1 MHLASRARRTCAAFI
16 AALVI
21 TTAVAGA
28 ANLPLQVGVFPTE
41 GAAEAFYATELGF
54 FKDAGLDVT
63 LTTIT
68 SASAIAAAVSSGSL
82 DVGFGSAVPL
92 ATAHARGI
100 NFRIVA
106 PAVVYAGPPPSQ
118 VMAVL
123 KTSTIQKA
131 SDLNGTTIGVNG
143 LREFSEF
150 TALAWIEKNGG
161 DLKTIKVAEVPFP
174 QMAAALKAGRISL
187 AAMAEPYLSSAR
199 DDVRVIGDPLGAI
212 GPKFTMTVWFS
223 AESWLQKNPDAAK
236 RFQAAMRRSAVW
248 ANTHRP
254 ESAVILAKY
263 TKLTAD
269 DLAKMVRS
277 TYGETAPD
285 PSMVQP
291 VVDSAVKYG
300 QIDPIKAEDLIW
312 QAPR

>member
-1 MHLASRARRTCAAFI
+1 MAIGSCARLVCAAF
-16 AALVI
+16 ALAL
-21 TTAVAGA
+21 TCVAPVRA
-28 ANLPLQVGVFPTE
+28 ANIPLQVGVFPTE

-100 NFRIVA
+100 NFRIIS
-106 PAVVYAGPPPSQ
+106 PAVVYSGAPAPQ
-118 VMAVL
+118 NMIVL
-123 KTSTIQKA
+123 KSSPVQKA
-131 SDLNGTTIGVNG
+131 ADLNGQTIGVNG

-150 TALAWIEKNGG
+150 DALAWIEKNGG

-174 QMAAALKAGRISL
+174 QMTAALKAGRI
-187 AAMAEPYLSSAR
+187 AAAAIGEPYLSSAH
-199 DDVRVIGDPLGAI
+199 DDVRVIGDPLGAV
-212 GPKFTMTVWFS
+212 GPKFTMTVWFAS
-223 AESWLQKNPDAAK
+223 DAWLQKNADAAK
-236 RFQAAMRRSAVW
+236 RFQAVMKRSAIW
-248 ANTHRP
+248 ANAHHA
-254 ESAVILAKY
+254 ESAAILAKY

-269 DLAKMVRS
+269 DLARMIRS
-277 TYGETAPD
+277 TYGETGPD
-285 PSMVQP
+285 AGMVQP
-291 VVDSAVKYG
+291 VVDVAIKYG
-300 QIDPIKAEDLIW
+300 QLAPVKADDIIW

>member
-1 MHLASRARRTCAAFI
+1 MLNRSRLIALGGAACASLLIPAPAA
-16 AALVI
+16 
-21 TTAVAGA
+21 A

-41 GAAEAFYATELGF
+41 GAAPAFYAQELGY

-92 ATAHARGI
+92 AVARSRGI
-100 NFRIVA
+100 AFRIIA
-106 PAVVYAGPPPSQ
+106 PSVVYSGPPATQ
-118 VMAVL
+118 VMAVA
-123 KTSTIQKA
+123 KTSTIQKGA
-131 SDLNGTTIGVNG
+131 DLNGTTIGVNG
-143 LREFSEF
+143 LREFSEY

-161 DLKTIKVAEVPFP
+161 DLKTIKVTEIPFP
-174 QMAAALKAGRISL
+174 QMAAALKAGRVSL

-199 DDVRVIGDPLGAI
+199 DDIRIIGDPLGAV

-223 AESWLQKNPDAAK
+223 AESWLLKNADAAK
-236 RFQAAMRRSAVW
+236 RFQMAIRRSAVW
-248 ANTHRP
+248 ANAHRP

-269 DLAKMVRS
+269 DLSKMVRS
-277 TYGETAPD
+277 TYGETGPD
-285 PSMVQP
+285 AALLQP
-291 VVDSAVKYG
+291 VVDTAVKYG
-300 QIDPIKAEDLIW
+300 QIDAVKASDLIW
-312 QAPR
+312 VAPK